1 MLSSIY
7 GEIHAKA
14 MASSRHRISV
24 LTRKGSIMPRPETYQ
39 NSIQSTRGILNTDIS
54 TTLLNQ

>member
-39 NSIQSTRGILNTDIS
+39 NSIQSTHDILKLIS
-54 TTLLNQ
+54 LVPF